1 MSSKKC
7 PNCGLINAES
17 ALRCDC
23 GHDFSSGQVKGSL
36 LGPKEQKSRRK
47 PKQERDAI
55 KYASLGVALG
65 FIIPVVIIAF
75 SAIFRVGGIANVVAN
90 LAIPLMIGLGVAGY
104 IYGRSKG

>member
-7 PNCGLINAES
+7 PKCGLINTET

-23 GHDFSSGQVKGSL
+23 GYDFSSGQVKGSL
-36 LGPKEQKSRRK
+36 LGSKEQKSKRK
-47 PKQERDAI
+47 PNQERAAI
-55 KYASLGVALG
+55 KYAVLGVVSG

-75 SAIFRVGGIANVVAN
+75 SAIVGVGAIANVVAN

-104 IYGRSKG
+104 MYGRSKR